1 MKLNVFAEVRL
12 FLPENAGAMKGRQDE
27 AVWQQTRTLEDLR
40 LRAVEMARSSDNGLR
55 DDTKKALRD
64 LSGWLLDRSARFA
77 TLSRSKTKV
86 SVTRLRLL
94 TLQLEKLLEQIS
106 RGANG
111 AKPETLLCDRLYDLL
126 ENQQRRDLYDDM
138 IGCLRELST
147 LSVERGQGRQAVL
160 YNDMAQRLE
169 LRLESGHIELDN
181 EEQRAKDEAL
191 YAEFQQKLESMRS

>member
-1 MKLNVFAEVRL
+1 
-12 FLPENAGAMKGRQDE
+12 MKGRHDE

-40 LRAVEMARSSDNGLR
+40 LKAVEMARAFDNGLE

-64 LSGWLLDRSARFA
+64 VSAWLLERSARFQ
-77 TLSRSKTKV
+77 TLSKSKTKV
-86 SVTRLRLL
+86 SITRLRLL
-94 TLQLEKLLEQIS
+94 TLQLEKLLEQIA
-106 RGANG
+106 RGPSLTR
-111 AKPETLLCDRLYDLL
+111 PESFLCEKLYELL

-147 LSVERGQGRQAVL
+147 LSVERGLGRQAVL

-191 YAEFQQKLESMRS
+191 YAEFQQKLESMRL